1 MCESIIKI
9 DLRHDLVESTRA
21 ELILSGYSQDS
32 VNRLSRDDREIIR
45 ALLNIS
51 RRWVSHNPRIIH
63 KSKGFRCP
71 QQHSASL
78 SEIERAIRDGDDLT
92 PYLSTHIIHFKFN
105 DTMLND
111 WGIHHLH
118 LGKKTVPS
126 GKNKGFIQRTDP
138 LLYCYFTAS
147 DAYLIAISDH
157 NAFESR
163 VLVEAMHENWPHVI
177 EQFQARGAKGD
188 RLTDEQ
194 VRELRRKR
202 INHCVSVDD
211 GTVYM
216 PIGGGMTLSG
226 SNLADVIETDGLL
239 DWLRWAEDSVE
250 RFIRKEREIG
260 RRHFHPIELRLCSV
274 NGKYCVEDSLNGDL
288 YVIRGDTVFR
298 EPLRRYK
305 KVDRE

>member
-1 MCESIIKI
+1 
-9 DLRHDLVESTRA
+9 
-21 ELILSGYSQDS
+21 
-32 VNRLSRDDREIIR
+32 
-45 ALLNIS
+45 
-51 RRWVSHNPRIIH
+51 
-63 KSKGFRCP
+63 
-71 QQHSASL
+71 
-78 SEIERAIRDGDDLT
+78 
-92 PYLSTHIIHFKFN
+92 
-105 DTMLND
+105 
-111 WGIHHLH
+111 
-118 LGKKTVPS
+118 
-126 GKNKGFIQRTDP
+126 
-138 LLYCYFTAS
+138 
-147 DAYLIAISDH
+147 
-157 NAFESR
+157 
-163 VLVEAMHENWPHVI
+163 MHENWPHVI

-202 INHCVSVDD
+202 INHCVSMDD
-211 GTVYM
+211 GKVYM